1 MFKVEIC
8 AIRSL
13 MMPRVLQHLM
23 ICHPGHRFVEYNI
36 ITGEYASCVGVHLG
50 DTERMS
56 QVLTRENARFL
67 FYINLSDKS
76 YFNMLSLCPMAKSLV

>member
-1 MFKVEIC
+1 
-8 AIRSL
+8 
-13 MMPRVLQHLM
+13 
-23 ICHPGHRFVEYNI
+23 
-36 ITGEYASCVGVHLG
+36 
-50 DTERMS
+50 MS